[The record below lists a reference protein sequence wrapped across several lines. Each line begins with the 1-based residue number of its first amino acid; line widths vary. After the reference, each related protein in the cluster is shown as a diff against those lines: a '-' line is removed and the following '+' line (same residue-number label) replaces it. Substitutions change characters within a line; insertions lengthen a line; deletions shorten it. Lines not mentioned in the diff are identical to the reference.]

1 MTTTKSAMIPLLH
14 IIIDQAEGLIGNLI
28 VNKQCSSWE
37 IARNFLLK
45 IRDTAPKDGS
55 YYKTD
60 VIATW
65 ADGMQVKVREDVTND
80 GTYNADLAE
89 RIRGLWLFYGGLK
102 KPSHMSDEDY
112 EKILSDKSRV
122 DAAIQHLKRYSLEDD
137 PKEEAKKEAIRQQL
151 NDNLKTAVV
160 DASLFKTSIKADIE
174 KTALLIGG
182 LLRLVEDPDMKNS
195 GMSPIAIRAGS
206 MELRKAMAALMRAKD
221 VI

>member
-14 IIIDQAEGLIGNLI
+14 ISINQAEGATEGL
-28 VNKQCSSWE
+28 VKCQCPTWNDA
-37 IARNFLLK
+37 IAALMRIRNV
-45 IRDTAPKDGS
+45 APKDGS
-55 YYKTD
+55 HYKTD

-65 ADGMQVKVREDVTND
+65 ADGMIVQLREDVTND
-80 GTYNADLAE
+80 GTYDVNLAE

-151 NDNLKTAVV
+151 NDNLKTAVA